1 MSDFNMTSNAERVLR
16 YMLTNPMD
24 PTWARDITEHTGLP
38 NGTLLPILTR
48 MLKQGWLER
57 YWEDDFV
64 AESEGRPRRRYYRF
78 TQDGLEGARLALAHW
93 TAEQSAR
100 EFGQSHPKPLRPR
113 VEVNGVE

>member
-1 MSDFNMTSNAERVLR
+1 MTPHAERVLR

-24 PTWARDITEHTGLP
+24 PTWARDITEHTSLP

-78 TQDGLEGARLALAHW
+78 TQDGLEGARIALACW
-93 TAEQSAR
+93 TAEHGSQSPAR
-100 EFGQSHPKPLRPR
+100 LHPSPLRPR
-113 VEVNGVE
+113 GTGVNGA